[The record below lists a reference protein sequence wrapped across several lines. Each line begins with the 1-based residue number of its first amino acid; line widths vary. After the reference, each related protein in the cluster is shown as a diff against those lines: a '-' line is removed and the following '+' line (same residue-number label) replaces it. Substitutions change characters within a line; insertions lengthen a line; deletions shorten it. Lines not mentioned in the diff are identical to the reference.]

1 SAADA
6 ASAVQNKAWTARR
19 RYRREVV
26 RDGIKM
32 REPRDGFLRTMVQ
45 LAGNGLRRR
54 GRSEEIF
61 LAPVWRR
68 LEKHSAPADEARL
81 IFEQRG
87 MDALLD
93 ELQLR

>member
-1 SAADA
+1 MLH
-6 ASAVQNKAWTARR
+6 
-19 RYRREVV
+19 YRQGVV
-26 RDGIKM
+26 RDGMQM
-32 REPRDGFLRTMVQ
+32 REPCAGYLRTLVQ
-45 LAGNGLRRR
+45 LAENGLRRR
-54 GRSEEIF
+54 GRGEEIF

-87 MDALLD
+87 MNALLD